1 MYAHPQRGGITL
13 EMAIVLPVLIA
24 LIFGGAAVAYSAVAK
39 ASLQMTTMRAARE
52 LAADEAAKRMKDGQ
66 VYWYREFTET
76 YGLPR
81 AKVRM
86 LVGDSGGIIVA
97 GACYRVPLP
106 LPQGLQQEP
115 KELHWA
121 AEFLRDQLANEG
133 MDPQT
138 ASQFAQDL
146 NDFGYALGSA
156 ARDGVTVWEQTVVLW
171 EQIKGFRPKTFL
183 VRDEFVPIQKA
194 KMGQFD
200 DLLGTL
206 CGGRGITVTA
216 KSAFWSEDSV
226 KAYDP
231 VPPLEVVKL
240 EPNPVNVQGASP
252 PGPKA
257 TIVVKAVEPTTCDI
271 EVEYKSGPSKAEGLQ
286 KRAATREV
294 GGAHLAEWQWHVGT
308 NTSEGTWP
316 VKVWCDNGQSVTAY
330 LTVERQPKDK
340 PAAH

>member
-1 MYAHPQRGGITL
+1 MNGHPQRGGITL
-13 EMAIVLPVLIA
+13 EMAIVLPVLLA
-24 LIFGGAAVAYSAVAK
+24 LIFGGAAVAYGALAK
-39 ASLQMTTMRAARE
+39 ASLQMATMRAARE

-86 LVGDSGGIIVA
+86 IIGDAGGIIVA

-115 KELHWA
+115 RRLHWA
-121 AEFLRDQLANEG
+121 AEFLQEQLEKEFT
-133 MDPQT
+133 DPQT
-138 ASQFAQDL
+138 ASQIAQDL
-146 NDFGYALGSA
+146 NDFGYALDSA
-156 ARDGVTVWEQTVVLW
+156 VRDALTLRDQAAVLL
-171 EQIKGFRPKTFL
+171 EQINGFRPKTIL
-183 VRDEFVPIQKA
+183 VRDEFVPIQNA
-194 KMGQFD
+194 EMGEFD
-200 DLLGTL
+200 ELLGTL

-226 KAYDP
+226 KTYDP
-231 VPPLEVVKL
+231 IPPLEVVKL
-240 EPNPVNVQGASP
+240 EPNPVNLHGAGP

-257 TIVVKAVEPTTCDI
+257 TIVVKATEPTTCDI

-316 VKVWCDNGQSVTAY
+316 VKVWCDNGQSVTTY
-330 LTVERQPKDK
+330 LTVERQPK
-340 PAAH
+340 